1 MAGVGIASHDRP
13 WGIRPLVTGV
23 ASPVRP
29 WGVRPLVTGIGF
41 MFGRVGGSA
50 VGYWY
55 WVHVRPCGIRPLCA
69 GIVFMIGRGYAA
81 VVEWCCTLCS
91 AVWDSA
97 VRYWCRVHYR
107 PWGIRPLGTGVA
119 CYDRP
124 CGSRPSLCNGRGSN
138 IRKYGCAGFGRSPSI
153 QGPFRRP
160 WPSF

>member
-55 WVHVRPCGIRPLCA
+55 WVHVRPCGIRPL
-69 GIVFMIGRGYAA
+69 
-81 VVEWCCTLCS
+81 
-91 AVWDSA
+91 
-97 VRYWCRVHYR
+97 
-107 PWGIRPLGTGVA
+107 GTGVA
-119 CYDRP
+119 FII
-124 CGSRPSLCNGRGSN
+124 GRG
-138 IRKYGCAGFGRSPSI
+138 GFGRWVLVLLAMI
-153 QGPFRRP
+153 GRAGVGRP
-160 WPSF
+160 